1 MYTKTAAL
9 RARCTLATA
18 ALACALLTGTAGA
31 DEGTVVV
38 GIPVNGQGLD
48 LNDPAGARELYQ
60 RLDYAAYVAC
70 TRANRVGLAPSPD
83 PRGCSQKALAA
94 AVRSAHV
101 PLLTQAYLARHTL
114 REALANGIQLPPKMA
129 AK

>member
-9 RARCTLATA
+9 RARCTLAATA
-18 ALACALLTGTAGA
+18 LGCALLTVSAVA
-31 DEGTVVV
+31 DEGKVVV
-38 GIPVNGQGLD
+38 RIPVNEQGLD
-48 LNDPAGARELYQ
+48 LSDPAGARELYQ

-83 PRGCSQKALAA
+83 PRGCSERALAA
-94 AVRSAHV
+94 AVRSAHL
-101 PLLTQAYLARHTL
+101 PLLTEAYLARHTL
-114 REALANGIQLPPKMA
+114 REALANGIQLPPQMA